1 VKKIVPIA
9 FLFIGAAFLVLGIVL
24 ITHGIS
30 QVSSVGSSFPRFL
43 TGAPLDKSIWLLV
56 GGLVLTA
63 CGIEALLRK
72 PYSR

>member
-1 VKKIVPIA
+1 MKKIMPIA
-9 FLFIGAAFLVLGIVL
+9 FLSVGAAFLVLGIVL

-30 QVSSVGSSFPRFL
+30 PVNSVGSSFPWFL

-63 CGIEALLRK
+63 CGVEALLRK
-72 PYSR
+72 PYLR